1 VLVSTV
7 ELAWRTRKAAELGI
21 HGTEGVRLDWPA
33 VIARKNRIVAEW
45 SDGKADA
52 LEQERIAVLRGP
64 ARFVAPHEIAVGER
78 RVTAERI
85 ILAMGSAPTRPPI
98 EGIERA
104 LTSDQLLERTT
115 LPGRLVVI
123 GGGAIGMELGF
134 AFGRAGSRVTVLQ
147 SGSHVLPAAD
157 GEVREALLA
166 LAPGAGLE
174 IRTDVRVRRISADL
188 TVDAEVSGRAERF
201 PADVVLVATGRAPNT
216 SDLGLEVAGVSLE
229 RGAVRVNEFRQSTS
243 APHVYAAGDVTG
255 THQHTPAAWYEGQL
269 AADNALQG
277 NQRAVDFSVFPTAT
291 FTIPAL
297 AQVGLT
303 EEAARERGARVAIG
317 RAPFADSSAA
327 GVRGETEGL
336 VKVVLDESTGR
347 ILGAHML
354 GPSAED
360 LIHIAAVAIRAGLTR
375 DDLAGM
381 HYVYPTLAGSV
392 FDAMWP

>member
-1 VLVSTV
+1 MLVSTV
-7 ELAWRTRKAAELGI
+7 ELAWRSRKAAELGI
-21 HGTEGVRLDWPA
+21 HGAEGIELDWGA
-33 VIARKNRIVAEW
+33 VVARKNRIVAEW

-52 LEQERIAVLRGP
+52 LAQERITVLRGP
-64 ARFVAPHEIAVGER
+64 ARFAGPHEIVVGER
-78 RVTAERI
+78 HVTAKRI
-85 ILAMGSAPTRPPI
+85 ILATGSAPARPPI

-157 GEVREALLA
+157 GEVREALVA

-174 IRTDVRVRRISADL
+174 IRTDVRVRQISADL
-188 TVDAEVSGRAERF
+188 TVDADVGGRAERF

-216 SDLGLEVAGVSLE
+216 SDLGLEVAGVALE

-243 APHVYAAGDVTG
+243 APHVYAAGDATG

-269 AADNALQG
+269 AADNALRG

-303 EEAARERGARVAIG
+303 EEAARERGARVAVG

-336 VKVVLDESTGR
+336 VKVVLDESTGQ
-347 ILGAHML
+347 ILGAHVL

-360 LIHIAAVAIRAGLTR
+360 LIHIVAVAMRAGLTR

-381 HYVYPTLAGSV
+381 HYVFPTLAGSI
-392 FDAMWP
+392 FDATWP